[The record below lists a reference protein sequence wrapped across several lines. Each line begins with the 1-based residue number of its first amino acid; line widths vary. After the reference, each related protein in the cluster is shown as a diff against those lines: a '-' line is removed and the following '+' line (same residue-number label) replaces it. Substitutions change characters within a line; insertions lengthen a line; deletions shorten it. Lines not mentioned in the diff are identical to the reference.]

1 MKYYTT
7 CHITNLFIFFAF
19 CFFTGCAK
27 KSTNPAPID
36 DTPKVTITSLSV
48 STATY
53 NTVVIIKGTGFSN
66 TVANDQ
72 VFFNG
77 KAASVTAATSTQLTV
92 TVPLSAGA
100 GNVSVKVAGGT
111 LVTGPTF
118 TYQLSWVVSTFAGS
132 GAQGYKDGSGKD
144 ASFYYPTGVA
154 FDNGGNLIVSE
165 EGNDDIRKIT
175 PDGVVTT
182 IAGNR
187 IQGMDNGNG
196 TAATFWNP
204 AGLTVDNTGNIYV
217 ADYANNSIRK
227 IDPSNNVTT
236 FAGQRKSGFD
246 NGKGVLASFAL
257 PVDIKID
264 ATGNLYVTDFANEVI
279 RKITADGT
287 VSTFSKIISGSSGGA
302 FNFPNGLA
310 FDQGNNLYV
319 ADIAAFKIQKI
330 TSAGVISTLA
340 GSGIRGTD
348 DGLGNKASFYQLF
361 NLVVDKEGNIYA
373 TDSNLI
379 RKITAVGQVTTFAGT
394 EATTGAADG
403 PIATATFN
411 HPGGI
416 AIDKTGN
423 IFIADTQNNLIR
435 KIVFE

>member
-1 MKYYTT
+1 MKY
-7 CHITNLFIFFAF
+7 HKNQVISLFIFFAF
-19 CFFTGCAK
+19 CFFTDCSK
-27 KSTNPAPID
+27 KGSNPTPVD
-36 DTPKVTITSLSV
+36 NTPKVTITSLSV

-53 NTVVIIKGTGFSN
+53 NTVVVIKGTGFS
-66 TVANDQ
+66 TTIANDL

-77 KAASVTAATSTQLTV
+77 KTATVTAASSTQLTV
-92 TVPLSAGA
+92 TVPLSAGT
-100 GNVSVKVAGGT
+100 GNVSVKVDGGT
-111 LVTGPTF
+111 EVAGPTF

-175 PDGVVTT
+175 PNGVVTT

-246 NGKGVLASFAL
+246 NGKGVLASFAG
-257 PVDIKID
+257 PVDVKID
-264 ATGNLYVTDFANEVI
+264 ATGNLYVADFANEVI

-287 VSTFSKIISGSSGGA
+287 VSTFSKIVSGSSGAA

-319 ADIAAFKIQKI
+319 ADISGYKVQKI

-348 DGLGNKASFYQLF
+348 DGLGNKASFYGLF
-361 NLVVDKEGNIYA
+361 NLVADKDGNIYA

-379 RKITAVGQVTTFAGT
+379 RKITAVGQVTTFAGI
-394 EATTGAADG
+394 EAIAGSADG
-403 PIATATFN
+403 PIAIATFN

-423 IFIADTQNNLIR
+423 IFISDTQNNLIR